1 MMRHDTY
8 QRILDDASRPDPYPL
23 YRELRETPVARQDDG
38 SYVVSTYWEI
48 LHLLHDPRLSSD
60 IRRQAPAGADP
71 RNVEETGLKQPFL
84 VLDPPEHDRL
94 RRLAMRQFGP
104 PSAPCRV
111 TDMTDELAGIV
122 GELLDGL
129 ADRHEADMVDAFSYP
144 FPVTVICRL
153 LGVPREDERQF
164 RQWAD
169 VLVASLDPS
178 PSEDPNARLQRRVQ
192 ASSELSAYLG
202 ELIEEHRGNPGEDM
216 LSGLATDRGPD
227 GRMRSEDLVA
237 TARLLL
243 IAGHETTVNLI
254 SNGMLTLLRH
264 PELLR
269 RMGDEPE
276 FAVRFVEEL
285 LRYEPPVQLV
295 PFRTALDDID
305 IGGVTI
311 AAGAPVSLVLAS
323 GNRDPARFRNP
334 ERFDPGREDNQHL
347 GFGSGVHLCFGAP
360 LARVEARLAL
370 TEFATRLR
378 NPRLAAD
385 PPPYRESPILRGP
398 RHLPM
403 TFDRV
408 VTHSRGYAA
417 SGRR

>member
-1 MMRHDTY
+1 MLRRDTY
-8 QRILDDASRPDPYPL
+8 QRILDEASRPDPYPL
-23 YRELRETPVARQDDG
+23 YRELRETPVARQEDG

-48 LHLLHDPRLSSD
+48 LQLLHDPRLSSD
-60 IRRQAPAGADP
+60 IRKQAPAGADP
-71 RNVEETGLKQPFL
+71 LNAEETGLKQPFL

-94 RRLAMRQFGP
+94 RRLAMRHFGP
-104 PSAPCRV
+104 PTAPCRV
-111 TDMTDELAGIV
+111 TDMTAELAGIV

-129 ADRHEADMVDAFSYP
+129 TDRHEADLVDAFSYP

-164 RQWAD
+164 RRWAD
-169 VLVASLDPS
+169 VLVESLDPS
-178 PSEDPNARLQRRVQ
+178 PAEDPSVRMRRRVQ
-192 ASSELSAYLG
+192 ASGELNEYLG
-202 ELIEEHRGNPGEDM
+202 ELIEKHRGDAGEDM
-216 LSGLATDRGPD
+216 LSGLATDRGPE
-227 GRMRSEDLVA
+227 GRMRPEDLLA

-269 RMGDEPE
+269 RMRDEPE

-305 IGGVTI
+305 VGGVTI
-311 AAGAPVSLVLAS
+311 LEGSPVSLVLAS

-334 ERFDPGREDNQHL
+334 EWFDPDREDNQHL

-378 NPRLAAD
+378 NPRLTAD
-385 PPPYRESPILRGP
+385 PPPYRQSPVLRGP
-398 RHLPM
+398 RHLPV
-403 TFDRV
+403 TFDQV
-408 VTHSRGYAA
+408 VTRPRGYAEA
-417 SGRR
+417 GRR